1 VNPAEIIS
9 ESGLIEA
16 DALDAIEVAVA
27 RTLTHALKTNVTVRI
42 KDQMQILVYPP
53 GGAPTALSFTNI
65 DRKLRRHVQHQ
76 VELELQLRKTLN
88 ESGHLKELRGYTAPG
103 EITRIF
109 GDGSLIV
116 TLEIADHYRRLIL
129 SGICPVRFQPI
140 HERGSY
146 LLGTVKEFH
155 VTSVVPVMINHS
167 SSRVRVQLSRSSKQ
181 LPQLLLRERSRI
193 HGIVCLKRIPGAFS
207 SIVTP
212 TRISKDIINSVGKE
226 LQEHLYV
233 SVQKANHKSVR

>member
-1 VNPAEIIS
+1 MNTAEIIS
-9 ESGLIEA
+9 ESGLTND

-27 RTLTHALKTNVTVRI
+27 RTLAHALKTNVTARI
-42 KDQMQILVYPP
+42 KDQMQILVYLP
-53 GGAPTALSFTNI
+53 GSAPTALSLADI

-88 ESGHLKELRGYTAPG
+88 EAGHLKELRGYTAPG
-103 EITRIF
+103 EITRF
-109 GDGSLIV
+109 GADGSLIV

-129 SGICPVRFQPI
+129 SGICPARFQAS
-140 HERGSY
+140 HEREHY
-146 LLGTVKEFH
+146 RPGTVKEFH
-155 VTSVVPVMINHS
+155 ITSVVPIMVNHRS
-167 SSRVRVQLSRSSKQ
+167 PMVRVQLSRISRE
-181 LPQLLLRERSRI
+181 LPRLLLQERSRI

-212 TRISKDIINSVGKE
+212 IRIPKVIINSVGKE

-233 SVQKANHKSVR
+233 SVQKANH

>member
-1 VNPAEIIS
+1 MNTAEIIS
-9 ESGLIEA
+9 ESGLTKD

-27 RTLTHALKTNVTVRI
+27 RTLTHALRSNVAVRI
-42 KDQMQILVYPP
+42 KDHLQIIVYQP
-53 GGAPTALSFTNI
+53 GGAPTALSFTDI

-76 VELELQLRKTLN
+76 VELELQRRKTLD
-88 ESGHLKELRGYTAPG
+88 EAGHLKELRGYTAPG
-103 EITRIF
+103 EITRIS

-129 SGICPVRFQPI
+129 SGICPLRFQPT

-146 LLGTVKEFH
+146 LLGTMKEFH
-155 VTSVVPVMINHS
+155 VTSVVPVMINHR

-181 LPQLLLRERSRI
+181 LPQLLLQERSRI

-212 TRISKDIINSVGKE
+212 IRIPKDIINSVGKE

-233 SVQKANHKSVR
+233 SVQEAHH

>member
-53 GGAPTALSFTNI
+53 DGAPTALSFTNI

-76 VELELQLRKTLN
+76 VELELQRRKTLD
-88 ESGHLKELRGYTAPG
+88 EAGHLKELRGYSAPG
-103 EITRIF
+103 EITRI
-109 GDGSLIV
+109 GDDGSLIV

-129 SGICPVRFQPI
+129 FGICPARFQAS
-140 HERGSY
+140 HEREHYRPGI
-146 LLGTVKEFH
+146 VKEFH
-155 VTSVVPVMINHS
+155 ITSVVPVMVNHRS
-167 SSRVRVQLSRSSKQ
+167 TKVRVQLSRISRE
-181 LPQLLLRERSRI
+181 LPRLLLQERSRI
-193 HGIVCLKRIPGAFS
+193 SGMRCLKRIPGAFS

-212 TRISKDIINSVGKE
+212 SRIPKHIINSVGKE
-226 LQEHLYV
+226 LREHLHV
-233 SVQKANHKSVR
+233 SVQEASH

>member
-1 VNPAEIIS
+1 MNAAEVIS
-9 ESGLIEA
+9 ESGLTEA

-27 RTLTHALKTNVTVRI
+27 RTLTHALGSNVAVRI
-42 KDQMQILVYPP
+42 KDHLKIIVYPP
-53 GGAPTALSFTNI
+53 GGEPTTLSLTDI

-76 VELELQLRKTLN
+76 VELELQRRKTLD
-88 ESGHLKELRGYTAPG
+88 EAGHLKELRGYTAPG
-103 EITRIF
+103 EITRIAA
-109 GDGSLIV
+109 DGSLIV

-129 SGICPVRFQPI
+129 SGICPLRFQPT
-140 HERGSY
+140 HERGGY
-146 LLGTVKEFH
+146 HLGTVKEFH
-155 VTSVVPVMINHS
+155 VTSVVPVMINHR

-207 SIVTP
+207 SILTP
-212 TRISKDIINSVGKE
+212 TRIPKDIINSVGKE

-233 SVQKANHKSVR
+233 YVQKANQ

>member
-1 VNPAEIIS
+1 MNPAEIIS

-212 TRISKDIINSVGKE
+212 TRIPKDIINSVGKE

-233 SVQKANHKSVR
+233 SVQEAHH

>member
-1 VNPAEIIS
+1 MNPAEIIS

-88 ESGHLKELRGYTAPG
+88 EAGHLKELRGYTAPG

-155 VTSVVPVMINHS
+155 VTSVVPVMINHR
-167 SSRVRVQLSRSSKQ
+167 SSRVRVHLSRSSKQ

-212 TRISKDIINSVGKE
+212 TRIPKDIINSVGKE

-233 SVQKANHKSVR
+233 SVQKAHH

>member
-1 VNPAEIIS
+1 MNTAEIIS
-9 ESGLIEA
+9 ESGLTEA

-27 RTLTHALKTNVTVRI
+27 RTLTHALKTNVTVSI
-42 KDQMQILVYPP
+42 KDQMQIIIYPP
-53 GGAPTALSFTNI
+53 DGAPTALSFTDI

-88 ESGHLKELRGYTAPG
+88 EAAKLKELRGYTAPG
-103 EITRIF
+103 EITRIS

-129 SGICPVRFQPI
+129 SGICPLRFQPT

-155 VTSVVPVMINHS
+155 VTSVVPVMIDHR
-167 SSRVRVQLSRSSKQ
+167 SSRVRVQLSRISKQ

-193 HGIVCLKRIPGAFS
+193 YGIVCQKRIPGAFS

-212 TRISKDIINSVGKE
+212 TRIPKDIINSVGKE

-233 SVQKANHKSVR
+233 SIQEAHH

>member
-1 VNPAEIIS
+1 MNTAEIIS
-9 ESGLIEA
+9 ESGLTEA
-16 DALDAIEVAVA
+16 DALDAIEVAVT
-27 RTLTHALKTNVTVRI
+27 RTLTHALRSNVAVRI
-42 KDQMQILVYPP
+42 KDHLQIIVYQP
-53 GGAPTALSFTNI
+53 GGEPTTLSLTDV

-76 VELELQLRKTLN
+76 VELELQRRKTLD
-88 ESGHLKELRGYTAPG
+88 EAGHLKELRGYTAPG
-103 EITRIF
+103 EITRIAA
-109 GDGSLIV
+109 DGSLIV
-116 TLEIADHYRRLIL
+116 TLEIADHYRRMIL

-140 HERGSY
+140 HERGSN

-155 VTSVVPVMINHS
+155 VTSVVPVMINHR

-193 HGIVCLKRIPGAFS
+193 QGIVCLKRIPGAFS

-212 TRISKDIINSVGKE
+212 TRIPKDIINSVGKE

-233 SVQKANHKSVR
+233 SVQKANH

>member
-1 VNPAEIIS
+1 MNPAEIIS

-88 ESGHLKELRGYTAPG
+88 EAGHLKELRGYTAPG
-103 EITRIF
+103 EITRIS

-155 VTSVVPVMINHS
+155 VTSVVPVMINHR

-233 SVQKANHKSVR
+233 SVQKANH